1 MQSALFLSPFCPSF
15 LCTFSRLA
23 CHASWHFF
31 QESCSS
37 CAKILD
43 LFRKKNVTKLS
54 LTLISAFMVIG
65 VLWSMR
71 SSIDSICPFLYALLI
86 FSSPLIILA
95 IYCRRTLGKK
105 MNLAILIPLGF
116 LSILPLMVLG
126 GLIVALGFFLIG
138 RI

>member
-1 MQSALFLSPFCPSF
+1 MAVLVLGFG
-15 LCTFSRLA
+15 
-23 CHASWHFF
+23 
-31 QESCSS
+31 